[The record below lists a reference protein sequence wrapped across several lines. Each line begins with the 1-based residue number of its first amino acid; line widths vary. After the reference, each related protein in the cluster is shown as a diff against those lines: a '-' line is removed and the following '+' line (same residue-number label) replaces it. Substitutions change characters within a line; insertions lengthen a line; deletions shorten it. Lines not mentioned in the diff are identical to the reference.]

1 MIDVTK
7 VQQLNDDGYRILTK
21 REDFDVTAL
30 QPLYAQMYWANA
42 RPTEIIEKSLDHS
55 VLYGV
60 EKDGNI
66 VAFSRWITDFA
77 TYAYLCDV
85 IVDEAH
91 RGKGLAKWILSE
103 ALSRPDLSTMRRL
116 SLVTQDAHGV
126 YEAFGFKPID
136 HAERYMELFRG

>member
-1 MIDVTK
+1 MINKAIVKRLKDE
-7 VQQLNDDGYRILTK
+7 GYQMITE
-21 REDFDVTAL
+21 REAFDVAAL

-55 VLYGV
+55 LLYGV
-60 EKDGNI
+60 EKDGKI
-66 VAFSRWITDFA
+66 VAFSRWVTDYA

>member
-1 MIDVTK
+1 MINDTTIK
-7 VQQLNDDGYRILTK
+7 RLNDEGYVMING
-21 REDFDVTAL
+21 REAFDVPSL
-30 QPLYAQMYWANA
+30 QPLYAQMYWANT
-42 RPTEIIEKSLDHS
+42 RPAEIIEKSLDHS
-55 VLYGV
+55 LLYGV
-60 EKDGNI
+60 EKNGKI
-66 VAFSRWITDFA
+66 VAFSRWVTDYA

-91 RGKGLAKWILSE
+91 RGKGLAKWMLSE

-126 YEAFGFKPID
+126 YEAFGFKLIE

>member
-1 MIDVTK
+1 MINEK
-7 VQQLNDDGYRILTK
+7 MIQQLNDEGYRIITG
-21 REDFDVTAL
+21 REAFDVATL

-42 RPTEIIEKSLDHS
+42 RPTVIIEKSLDHS
-55 VLYGV
+55 LLYGV
-60 EKDGNI
+60 EKNGNI
-66 VAFSRWITDFA
+66 VAFSRWITDYA

-126 YEAFGFKPID
+126 YEAFGFKQID
-136 HAERYMELFRG
+136 HAERYMEIFRG